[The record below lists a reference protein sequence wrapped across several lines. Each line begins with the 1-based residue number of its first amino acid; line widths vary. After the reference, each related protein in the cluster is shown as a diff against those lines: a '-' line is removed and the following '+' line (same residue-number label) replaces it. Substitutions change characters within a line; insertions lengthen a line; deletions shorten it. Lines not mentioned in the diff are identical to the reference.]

1 MNVLYFL
8 INNYNLAINTK
19 LTKMI
24 YWVLISA
31 FCFIIMT
38 FLVSTA
44 PEYIEKEDGSMVPK
58 EPPKQKKRS
67 HADRYINEEF
77 VYSSCSAAFLSNR
90 KIKLPYL
97 FSFTRIVF

>member
-1 MNVLYFL
+1 M
-8 INNYNLAINTK
+8 NTK
-19 LTKMI
+19 LTGMI

-31 FCFIIMT
+31 FFFFFMT

-58 EPPKQKKRS
+58 EPPKQKKRN
-67 HADRYINEEF
+67 HANKYINEEF

-97 FSFTRIVF
+97 SSFIRIVF

>member
-8 INNYNLAINTK
+8 INNLKLAINSK
-19 LTKMI
+19 LIDMI

-67 HADRYINEEF
+67 HANKHINEEL
-77 VYSSCSAAFLSNR
+77 VYASCSAAFLSSR
-90 KIKLPYL
+90 KVKLPYL
-97 FSFTRIVF
+97 FSFIRIVF